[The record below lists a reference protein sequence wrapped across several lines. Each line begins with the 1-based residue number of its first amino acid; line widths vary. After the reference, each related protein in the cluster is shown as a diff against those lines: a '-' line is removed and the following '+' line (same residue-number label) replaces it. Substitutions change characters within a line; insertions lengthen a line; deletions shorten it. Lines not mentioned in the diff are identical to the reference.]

1 MQFKNCAKTKIYDV
15 DLRLR
20 WHWKQG

>member
-1 MQFKNCAKTKIYDV
+1 VQKQKIFDI

-20 WHWKQG
+20 WHWKEG